1 MTIEPTVIPGLLF
14 LAVEL
19 LALATVGFIVVRIA
33 LGQSDVRMALAQGLV
48 IGPALWGLTVS
59 FVLHVLPGLAG
70 AVAGWILVL
79 GLGAALAWRSPSALR
94 FPPRSVVGFLG
105 ASLALYWIA
114 LASRQLLSIADE
126 KIHVSLASTIRGGQ
140 YPPVLS
146 WTPDV
151 PLPYHFG
158 ADLLIGLLMPPV
170 GPDLAFTTEILGAY
184 SWTAF
189 ALVVATLLM
198 RHGVRMLIL
207 APLLLTA
214 GAWTLIWYAD
224 APHILRVAIPAGI
237 PGPGI
242 RASLG
247 DIYWPTVSL
256 PWTWPVEASPP
267 NIWKPPFLLTYA
279 LGFSVLERIV
289 TTAAGNGWRSW
300 PLALVVGFMGL
311 MAEEVALV
319 VLALWAA
326 IESVRLLRS
335 RSLRELTRSEVLEAS
350 VGPALAVLILAVGGG
365 VLTSMLTGVE
375 GKALSLG
382 WHADAASRRPLG
394 AFEALPGGVGVLGV
408 GVLPVALAALLLA
421 RREPLVVAL
430 AAGSGV
436 FLVAALVLQYNPAGE
451 VTRMDGHARNFAL
464 LALLAALGVG
474 LRGLR
479 PRWRHA
485 AIAGIAALVIWPTI
499 ASPTR
504 SMALAV
510 TRGLHVSNAHAS
522 EREFDEWIMGRAAI
536 RPLRSE
542 LIAAY
547 IRNQTT
553 VDARVF
559 SPHPHVMTAST
570 GRANASG
577 FPTLIH
583 LFGLTGAEY
592 EDALQFLEPTA
603 IRRLGF
609 EYLHAPEAW
618 VEGLPDR
625 AKGWLADPRFFELLV
640 RDDADAL
647 YRIKPAFLRLE
658 PTPAPQSYEAL
669 RQAVPDGATVH
680 VPDSTIPLTS
690 IRAAS
695 VLPHARILGTLDM
708 QATYSLTELPTE
720 PVDGRLPDIVLAARD
735 ASFDISINDFATI
748 WWNHELVAYATRP
761 GFAASVAPP
770 ARSDSYLGISVTDA
784 VSADGQSTFTI
795 TFSDHA
801 AGEWTGQDWLLVRVK
816 DSRWGLPA
824 EFESDGYTLVGARW
838 FGGQISPGSGTT
850 THTYRFDAGHDQL
863 SLLGADGEFVV
874 VPESGDRLTAGT
886 YVLAARLRLEYIQA
900 AITPVLQIEVAETGH
915 RRFTPFEGERQV
927 FVNACIERLRIAT
940 HGETPCRNRARPT
953 SPAASSQA

>member
-1 MTIEPTVIPGLLF
+1 MTVDPTVLPGLVF
-14 LAVEL
+14 LAGEL
-19 LALATVGFIVVRIA
+19 LALAVVGYIVARVA
-33 LGQSDVRMALAQGLV
+33 LGQSDDRMALAQGLV

-59 FVLHVLPGLAG
+59 FVLHALPGLAG
-70 AVAGWILVL
+70 AVVGWFLML
-79 GLGAALAWRSPSALR
+79 GLGVALAWRSPLALR
-94 FPPRSVVGFLG
+94 LPPRSVVGFLG
-105 ASLALYWIA
+105 STLALYWVA

-126 KIHVSLASTIRGGQ
+126 KIHVSLASTIRVGQ

-146 WTPDV
+146 WTPEV

-158 ADLLIGLLMPPV
+158 ADLLIGLLRPPV
-170 GPDLAFTTEILGAY
+170 GPDLAFTTEVLGAY
-184 SWTAF
+184 IWTAF
-189 ALVVATLLM
+189 VLVVATFLM
-198 RHGVRMLIL
+198 RHGIGMLIL
-207 APLLLTA
+207 APLILTA
-214 GAWTLIWYAD
+214 GAWTLVWYAD
-224 APHILRVAIPAGI
+224 APHILQVPIPAAI
-237 PGPGI
+237 PGPGV

-247 DIYWPTVSL
+247 DIYLPSVSL

-289 TTAAGNGWRSW
+289 TTASGNGWRSW

-326 IESVRLLRS
+326 LESLRLLRA
-335 RSLRELTRSEVLEAS
+335 RSLRDVTRKEMLEAS
-350 VGPALAVLILAVGGG
+350 VGPALAVLLLAVGGG

-375 GKALSLG
+375 GKGLSLG
-382 WHADAASRRPLG
+382 WHADAASRQPLG
-394 AFEALPGGVGVLGV
+394 AFEALPGGVGVIGL

-421 RREPLVVAL
+421 RRDPLVVAL

-485 AIAGIAALVIWPTI
+485 AIAGTAALVIWPTI

-547 IRNQTT
+547 IRNETA
-553 VDARVF
+553 VDARIF

-570 GRANASG
+570 GRPNASG

-625 AKGWLADPRFFELLV
+625 AKGWLADPRFFAMLV

-658 PTPAPQSYEAL
+658 PTPAQQSYEAL
-669 RQAVPDGATVH
+669 RQAVPNGATVH

-735 ASFDISINDFATI
+735 ASFDLSINDFATI
-748 WWNHELVAYATRP
+748 WWNRELVAYATRP
-761 GFAASVAPP
+761 GIAAPVAPP
-770 ARSDSYLGISVTDA
+770 AGSDSYLGISVTDA
-784 VSADGQSTFTI
+784 VSADGQSTFTV

-801 AGEWTGQDWLLVRVK
+801 SGEWTGQDWLLVRVK
-816 DSRWGLPA
+816 DNRWGLPA
-824 EFESDGYTLVGARW
+824 DVESDGYTLVGTRW

-850 THTYRFDAGHDQL
+850 TRTYRFDAGQGQL
-863 SLLGADGEFVV
+863 SVLQDDGDFVA
-874 VPESGDRLTAGT
+874 VPESGDHLGPGT
-886 YVLAARLRLEYIQA
+886 FVLAARLRLEYLQA
-900 AITPVLQIEVAETGH
+900 AIIPVLQIEISERGH
-915 RRFTPFEGERQV
+915 RKITPFEGERRV
-927 FVNACIERLRIAT
+927 SVKACIERLRIAT
-940 HGETPCRNRARPT
+940 HGETPCRSGVGTA
-953 SPAASSQA
+953 SQAVSAQA